1 MEFEI
6 KSVMQLIYDL
16 GVADG
21 ILEAVRAEDP
31 GATAYEAM
39 PYIRQ
44 TACFLQKIV
53 FEQHLEALG
62 GESSDLISA
71 DDDDE

>member
-1 MEFEI
+1 MKFEI

-16 GVADG
+16 GVAEG
-21 ILEAVRAEDP
+21 ILSAVRTEDP
-31 GATAYEAM
+31 GATAYAAM

-44 TACFLQKIV
+44 TSCFLQKIV

-62 GESSDLISA
+62 GGSSDLISA
-71 DDDDE
+71 DDDHE